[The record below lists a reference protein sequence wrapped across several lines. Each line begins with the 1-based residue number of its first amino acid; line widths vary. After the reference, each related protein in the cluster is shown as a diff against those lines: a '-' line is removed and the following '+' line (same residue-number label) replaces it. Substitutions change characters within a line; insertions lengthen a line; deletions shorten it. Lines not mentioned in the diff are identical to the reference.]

1 MFNNLKLVFMKKIYC
16 FVATAVIAVISI
28 YTYKHI
34 NNLSVF
40 MEANVEALANTEN
53 KESITCLMVESY
65 GVKQYGYFCLRE
77 TTNEHAYQ
85 CPPPEVQKGA
95 TSRKCY

>member
-1 MFNNLKLVFMKKIYC
+1 MKKIYC

-40 MEANVEALANTEN
+40 MEANVEALANTEV
-53 KESITCLMVESY
+53 KKPITCLMVESY
-65 GVKQYGYFCLRE
+65 GVKQYNYFCLDG
-77 TTNEHAYQ
+77 TTNELVTI
-85 CPPPEVQKGA
+85 CPPKEVLKGA
-95 TSRKCY
+95 TPRKCN

>member
-1 MFNNLKLVFMKKIYC
+1 MKKIYC

-40 MEANVEALANTEN
+40 MEANVEALANTEG
-53 KESITCLMVESY
+53 KGSITCQGSP
-65 GVKQYGYFCLRE
+65 
-77 TTNEHAYQ
+77 H
-85 CPPPEVQKGA
+85 
-95 TSRKCY
+95 

>member
-1 MFNNLKLVFMKKIYC
+1 MKKIYC

-40 MEANVEALANTEN
+40 MEANVEALANTEA
-53 KESITCLMVESY
+53 KEPITRPSFHEGMGERPQFAPGFNAFL
-65 GVKQYGYFCLRE
+65 Q
-77 TTNEHAYQ
+77 
-85 CPPPEVQKGA
+85 
-95 TSRKCY
+95 

>member
-1 MFNNLKLVFMKKIYC
+1 MKKIYY

-40 MEANVEALANTEN
+40 MEANVEALANTEA
-53 KESITCLMVESY
+53 KEPITCLMVESY
-65 GVKQYGYFCLRE
+65 GVKQYNYFCLDG
-77 TTNEHAYQ
+77 TTNELVTI
-85 CPPPEVQKGA
+85 CPPKEVLKGA
-95 TSRKCY
+95 TPRKCN